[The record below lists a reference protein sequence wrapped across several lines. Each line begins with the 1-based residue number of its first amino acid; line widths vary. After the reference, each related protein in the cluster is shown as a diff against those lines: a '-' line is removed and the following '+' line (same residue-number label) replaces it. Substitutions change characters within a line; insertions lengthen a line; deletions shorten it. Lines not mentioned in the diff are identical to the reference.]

1 MLYEYYTDSTRKLQE
16 LGRLFVEIHKKE
28 SGKNCL
34 LTMKNS
40 IVLIESAENGLQG
53 KSLKRK

>member
-28 SGKNCL
+28 SGKNL
-34 LTMKNS
+34 LIDKEEFNR
-40 IVLIESAENGLQG
+40 VDRECR
-53 KSLKRK
+53 KRIA